1 MPALGLGSSV
11 AVPGKP
17 LGVDGGVNAESGEEK
32 LEPEEL
38 RA

>member
-1 MPALGLGSSV
+1 MPALGLGPSA

-17 LGVDGGVNAESGEEK
+17 LGVDGGVNAGVREEK